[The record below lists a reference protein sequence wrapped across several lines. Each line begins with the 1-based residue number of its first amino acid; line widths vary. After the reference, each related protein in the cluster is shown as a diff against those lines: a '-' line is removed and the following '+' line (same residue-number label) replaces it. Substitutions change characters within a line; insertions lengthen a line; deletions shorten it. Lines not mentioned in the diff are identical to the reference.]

1 MIDLFIIVLLLWA
14 AFSGWRAGLVK
25 EVFSAGGFLV
35 GLCVAATCY
44 DSFGEYLAVDGSESN
59 MFTGVLAF
67 FILWIIV
74 PIVLGFVANVLTR
87 TLEVMCLGMPNSI
100 LGAVVG
106 VIKYWVL
113 MSCVLNVMEGLHI
126 MNEGKKADS
135 HLYAPVAGTMQFFF
149 PEGPTRV
156 EPADSRAAGND
167 TVWVNM
173 RKQYMRR
180 RHFDVEESYR

>member
-14 AFSGWRAGLVK
+14 AFSGWRAGFVK
-25 EVFSAGGFLV
+25 EVISAVGFLV

-59 MFTGVLAF
+59 MFTSVLAF

-74 PIVLGFVANVLTR
+74 PIVLGFVANVFTR
-87 TLEVMCLGMPNSI
+87 ALEVLCLGMPNSM

-113 MSCVLNVMEGLHI
+113 MSCVLNAMEGLHI

-149 PEGPTRV
+149 PEGPARV
-156 EPADSRAAGND
+156 EPADSWAAD

-180 RHFDVEESYR
+180 RHFEVEESYR

>member
-14 AFSGWRAGLVK
+14 AFSGWRAGFVK
-25 EVFSAGGFLV
+25 EVISAIGFLI
-35 GLCVAATCY
+35 GLFVAATCY
-44 DSFGEYLAVDGSESN
+44 ASFGKYLAVDGSESN
-59 MFTGVLAF
+59 MFTSVLAF

-87 TLEVMCLGMPNSI
+87 ALKVMCLGMPNSL
-100 LGAVVG
+100 LGAAVS

-135 HLYAPVAGTMQFFF
+135 RLYAPVAGTLQFFF
-149 PEGPTRV
+149 PEDTTRV
-156 EPADSRAAGND
+156 EPADSQAAAND
-167 TVWVNM
+167 TVWVDM
-173 RKQYMRR
+173 RGKKNDAPDINR
-180 RHFDVEESYR
+180 

>member
-14 AFSGWRAGLVK
+14 AFSGWRAGFVK
-25 EVFSAGGFLV
+25 EVISAIGFLV
-35 GLCVAATCY
+35 GLFVAAACY
-44 DSFGEYLAVDGSESN
+44 ASFGKYLAVEGSESN
-59 MFTGVLAF
+59 MFTSVLAF

-87 TLEVMCLGMPNSI
+87 ALKVMCLGMPNSL
-100 LGAVVG
+100 LGAAVS

-135 HLYAPVAGTMQFFF
+135 RLYAPVAGTLQFFF
-149 PEGPTRV
+149 PEDTTRV
-156 EPADSRAAGND
+156 EPADSQAAD

-173 RKQYMRR
+173 RGKKNDAPDINR
-180 RHFDVEESYR
+180 